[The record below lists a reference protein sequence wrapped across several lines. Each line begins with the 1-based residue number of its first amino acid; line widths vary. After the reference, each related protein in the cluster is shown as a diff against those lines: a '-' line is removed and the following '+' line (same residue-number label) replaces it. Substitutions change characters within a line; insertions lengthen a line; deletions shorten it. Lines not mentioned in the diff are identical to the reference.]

1 MKHVIMEHLC
11 CNLENLKIICT
22 LQYKNRFQYC
32 DPQREDRIG
41 TCTGTSNGES
51 TGSERETTWCFPK
64 ILDGS
69 FVENFVK

>member
-11 CNLENLKIICT
+11 CNLENLKTICT

-41 TCTGTSNGES
+41 TCTGTNNGES
-51 TGSERETTWCFPK
+51 TGSIPGEKQHGGDNSFPK
-64 ILDGS
+64 ILDWLIC
-69 FVENFVK
+69 